1 MTPDVRGR
9 SRRSFRWTA
18 LRDYLRGALW
28 FLPTLAVA
36 VSLAAGFGLS
46 QLHPGEDSLLGRLA
60 YQGDADDARQLL
72 IVVAATMIT
81 VTGLVFS
88 VTIVALQI
96 ASAQFSPRLLRNF
109 LRDRG
114 TQLVLATFVSTFAY
128 SFAGL
133 HTVGTPTT
141 SGEFV
146 PRVAISGSMVLALA
160 SLGMLVYFVH
170 HMAHSIQVDHIMRD
184 VERRTFEVIDESEAD
199 PAALEPGSLPLPIPP
214 ARSVTLPAHR
224 SGYVQSV
231 DVDRLLEVAT
241 ERDLVVVLGR
251 RVGEHL
257 VAGSPLALVWRPG
270 ERDPAP
276 DPVALGHDLHAA
288 VRIGIER
295 TMEQDVRF
303 GLRQLVDVALRAI
316 SPAVNDPYTAVQAI
330 QHLSALVSTLA
341 ERRLAHRVVHD
352 AAGVVRVG
360 VPVPGFADYLD
371 LACDQIRRSGAREPA
386 VVLGLLRLLATAAS
400 GAPTAERREAISA
413 ELELLV
419 EDAERETVQE
429 HDLAAVRE
437 EADRAR
443 ALIRS
448 AAAEPAAGRR

>member
-1 MTPDVRGR
+1 MERQSSG
-9 SRRSFRWTA
+9 RSFRWTA

-28 FLPTLAVA
+28 FLPTVA
-36 VSLAAGFGLS
+36 VVASLAAGFGLS
-46 QLHPGEDSLLGRLA
+46 RLRPSEDSLLGRLA
-60 YQGDADDARQLL
+60 FQGDADDARQLL

-88 VTIVALQI
+88 VTIVAIQI

-114 TQLVLATFVSTFAY
+114 NQLVLATFVSTFAY

-133 HTVGTPTT
+133 HTVGTPTG

-170 HMAHSIQVDHIMRD
+170 HMAHEIQVDHIMRD
-184 VERRTFEVIDESEAD
+184 VERRTLEVIEESEAD
-199 PAALEPGSLPLPIPP
+199 PPRWEGFLPLPTAPDH
-214 ARSVTLPAHR
+214 AVTVRTRR
-224 SGYVQSV
+224 SGYLQSV
-231 DVDRLLEVAT
+231 DFDRLLQVAT
-241 ERDLVVVLGR
+241 DRDLVVLLRR
-251 RVGEHL
+251 RVGEYL
-257 VAGSPLALVWRPG
+257 VAGSPLALVWQPAEG
-270 ERDPAP
+270 ESPP
-276 DPVALGHDLHAA
+276 DPVLLDDELLAA

-316 SPAVNDPYTAVQAI
+316 SPAINDPYTAVQAI
-330 QHLSALVSTLA
+330 QHLAGLVSTLA
-341 ERRLAHRVVHD
+341 ERPLADLVLRD
-352 AAGVVRVG
+352 AAGTVRVG
-360 VPVPGFADYLD
+360 VPAVSFRDYLG

-386 VVLGLLRLLATAAS
+386 IVLGLLHLLADAAS
-400 GAPTAERREAISA
+400 HTSNPERRQAIA
-413 ELELLV
+413 AQIDLLL
-419 EDAERETVQE
+419 EDAERETAQP
-429 HDLAAVRE
+429 HDLSAVRT

-443 ALIRS
+443 AALRLS
-448 AAAEPAAGRR
+448 ADERATTDRR